1 MLSIKQQEYLN
12 NCNHRWNL
20 KIGATGSGKTW
31 IDYNYVIPERALN
44 MRGEGAGIILGHTRA
59 TAWRNVIEPLQNRY
73 GMRLVGKLKSDSSIM
88 MFGQKFYVLGA
99 DKDTSVAKIQGLT
112 VEYAYG
118 DEITTWSEKVFQMLK
133 SRLRCEHSHFD
144 GTANP
149 ASPQHFLKEFIDSGA
164 DVYCQKSTL
173 YDNPYLPP
181 EVVDALEK
189 EYAGTVYFKRYILGE
204 WALAEGLI
212 YPAYTEALADCVFY
226 DDNDDYSESVVSI
239 DYGTQNAF
247 SAILWGEYNGV
258 WYAYDEYYYS
268 GRTEGIPKTD
278 EEYAEDLDKFTEEAR
293 EKLAPGKRL
302 RVIIDPSAASF
313 KTLLQKRGWYKVTP
327 ANNDVADG
335 IRETSSAMK
344 TGRIKISP
352 ACKAWQKEASG
363 YSWDDKSDKDVPI
376 KENDHAMDAT
386 RYFVRTMHIN
396 KKARRRDED
405 ISGSPGSRR

>member
-1 MLSIKQQEYLN
+1 MKGE
-12 NCNHRWNL
+12 
-20 KIGATGSGKTW
+20 GSG
-31 IDYNYVIPERALN
+31 V
-44 MRGEGAGIILGHTRA
+44 ILGHTRG
-59 TAWRNVIEPLQNRY
+59 TAVRNIIEPLQERF
-73 GMRLVGKLKSDSSIM
+73 GMRCVGKVRSDSSIM
-88 MFGQKFYVLGA
+88 LFGRKFYVLGA
-99 DKDTSVAKIQGLT
+99 DKDTSVAKIQGMT
-112 VEYAYG
+112 IEYAYG
-118 DEITTWSEKVFQMLK
+118 DEMTTWSEKVFQMLK

-149 ASPQHFLKEFIDSGA
+149 ASPQHFLKEFIDSNA

-173 YDNPYLPP
+173 YDNPYLPM
-181 EVVDALEK
+181 EFVDALER

-212 YPAYTEALADCVFY
+212 YPSYTEAIGDCVFERES
-226 DDNDDYSESVVSI
+226 DDYSENVVSI

-268 GRTEGIPKTD
+268 GRKEGVPKTD

-293 EKLAPGKRL
+293 SKLMPGRKL

-313 KTLLQKRGWYKVTP
+313 KALLQKRGQYKVTD

-335 IRETSSAMK
+335 IRETSSALK
-344 TGRIKISP
+344 TGRIKIS
-352 ACKAWQKEASG
+352 AGCKSWQKEASG

-396 KKARRRDED
+396 KKARKVNENL
-405 ISGSPGSRR
+405 SGSFRSW

>member
-1 MLSIKQQEYLN
+1 MLSTKQQEYLN

-31 IDYNYVIPERALN
+31 IDYTYVIPERAMH
-44 MRGEGAGIILGHTRA
+44 MRGEGTGIILGHTRA

-99 DKDTSVAKIQGLT
+99 DKDTSVAKIQGMT

-133 SRLRCEHSHFD
+133 SRLRCKHSHFD

-204 WALAEGLI
+204 W
-212 YPAYTEALADCVFY
+212 
-226 DDNDDYSESVVSI
+226 
-239 DYGTQNAF
+239 
-247 SAILWGEYNGV
+247 
-258 WYAYDEYYYS
+258 
-268 GRTEGIPKTD
+268 
-278 EEYAEDLDKFTEEAR
+278 
-293 EKLAPGKRL
+293 RL
-302 RVIIDPSAASF
+302 R
-313 KTLLQKRGWYKVTP
+313 
-327 ANNDVADG
+327 
-335 IRETSSAMK
+335 
-344 TGRIKISP
+344 
-352 ACKAWQKEASG
+352 KA
-363 YSWDDKSDKDVPI
+363 
-376 KENDHAMDAT
+376 
-386 RYFVRTMHIN
+386 
-396 KKARRRDED
+396 
-405 ISGSPGSRR
+405 

>member
-1 MLSIKQQEYLN
+1 MLSTKQQEYLN

-31 IDYNYVIPERALN
+31 IDYTYVIPERA
-44 MRGEGAGIILGHTRA
+44 MHMKGEGTGIILGHTRA

-99 DKDTSVAKIQGLT
+99 DKDTSVAKIQGMT

-133 SRLRCEHSHFD
+133 SRLRCKHSHFD

-212 YPAYTEALADCVFY
+212 YPTYTEALADCVFY
-226 DDNDDYSESVVSI
+226 DDSDDYSESVVSI

-247 SAILWGEYNGV
+247 SAGLWGEYNGV
-258 WYAYDEYYYS
+258 WYRYDEYYYS
-268 GRTEGIPKTD
+268 GRTEGVPKTD

-293 EKLAPGKRL
+293 EKLKPGRKL

-313 KTLLQKRGWYKVTP
+313 KTLLQRRGWYKVTP
-327 ANNDVADG
+327 ADNDVADG
-335 IRETSSAMK
+335 IRETSSALK

-352 ACKAWQKEASG
+352 ACKAWQKEAAG

-376 KENDHAMDAT
+376 KENDHAMDET

-396 KKARRRDED
+396 RKARRKDEN
-405 ISGSPGSRR
+405 ISGSFRSR